1 MSFKVNFIKKSSNRL
16 AGIITVSCTITCTNW
31 MFGDTVDIA
40 LYDCYGQNPWYYRDL
55 KFKSGQSYTFDYDT
69 VGWQWCQGDYIAIVD
84 KNNKILQKWHLQIP
98 EYRPGECPECHGTHK
113 CRACNG
119 EGYVYREVRY
129 GNSNA
134 ARDVA
139 AQEYARLAT
148 SRDVN
153 KNSVAVLQVLNHFK
167 YY

>member
-1 MSFKVNFIKKSSNRL
+1 
-16 AGIITVSCTITCTNW
+16 

-40 LYDCYGQNPWYYRDL
+40 LCDCYGQNPWYYRDL

-119 EGYVYREVRY
+119 EGYVYPR
-129 GNSNA
+129 GKMW
-134 ARDVA
+134 
-139 AQEYARLAT
+139 Q
-148 SRDVN
+148 
-153 KNSVAVLQVLNHFK
+153 FK
-167 YY
+167 RCERCGGTGICQTCDIPRRKQKFGGGPTGLKPF

>member
-1 MSFKVNFIKKSSNRL
+1 MSFKVNFTKKSSNRL

-119 EGYVYREVRY
+119 EGYVYPRGKVW
-129 GNSNA
+129 
-134 ARDVA
+134 
-139 AQEYARLAT
+139 Q
-148 SRDVN
+148 
-153 KNSVAVLQVLNHFK
+153 FK
-167 YY
+167 RCERCGGTGICQTCDIPRRKQQFGGGPTGLKPF

>member
-1 MSFKVNFIKKSSNRL
+1 
-16 AGIITVSCTITCTNW
+16 

-69 VGWQWCQGDYIAIVD
+69 VGWEWCQGDFIAIVN

-113 CRACNG
+113 CRNCNG
-119 EGYVYREVRY
+119 EGYVYPRGQIWQFKRCEKCGGTGICQTCNIPRR
-129 GNSNA
+129 A
-134 ARDVA
+134 AKFGGGPTG
-139 AQEYARLAT
+139 L
-148 SRDVN
+148 
-153 KNSVAVLQVLNHFK
+153 KPF
-167 YY
+167 